1 MKILLIHNYYQY
13 YGGED
18 TYFDSLKELLMKNG
32 HEVKIF
38 TKKSKDIKTFFHKL
52 NAILSIFWNF
62 RVGEEL
68 DTIIKEFKPDVAQ
81 FQNIYPLIGPI
92 AYWVCKKNNIPTVQ
106 RVSNYRL
113 LCPKGTLFRN
123 NKICELCVNRKFKSP
138 AVKYNCYHASKVAS
152 LFFIFAQY
160 IHTRFRTADLVNR
173 YLFPSEFTKKYIVKN
188 ASIPLHKTAVIP
200 SFSQTSIKGAPTK
213 KEEYFLYVGRLSE
226 EKGILQLFNLFS
238 TLPQFQ
244 LIIIGDGPLKNT
256 LMNMHRY
263 KNISVKGFLS
273 KKEIHSSMRKALFT
287 IIPSLCYDVF
297 PNTLIESYSCGTPV
311 IVPRLGSFIDLV
323 KEGKTGIFYKNGD
336 FDSLQNK
343 LLKINKG
350 RRKEMGRFAR
360 EEYQHKYSPKIYL
373 KNIVDEYQMLKQL

>member
-1 MKILLIHNYYQY
+1 MRILLIHNNYQY

-18 TYFDSLKELLMKNG
+18 TYFDSLKELLTKNG

-62 RVGEEL
+62 RVGKEL
-68 DTIIKEFKPDVAQ
+68 DAIIKEFKPDVAQ

-113 LCPKGTLFRN
+113 LCPKGTLFRD
-123 NKICELCVNRKFKSP
+123 NKICELCINKRLKWP
-138 AVKYNCYHASKVAS
+138 AVQYSCYHSSKVAS
-152 LFFIFAQY
+152 LFFILAQY
-160 IHTRFRTADLVNR
+160 IHTRFRTTDLVNR

-188 ASIPLHKTAVIP
+188 SSIPPHKTAVIP
-200 SFSQTSIKGAPTK
+200 SFSQTSIKKVSIK
-213 KEEYFLYVGRLSE
+213 KEGYFLYVGRLSE

-238 TLPQFQ
+238 TLPQLQ

-256 LMNMHRY
+256 LMNMNEY
-263 KNISVKGFLS
+263 ENIHMKGFLS
-273 KKEIHSSMRKALFT
+273 KKEIHSYMKKALFT

-323 KEGKTGIFYKNGD
+323 KKDKTGIFYKNGD
-336 FDSLQNK
+336 FVSLQKK
-343 LLKINKG
+343 LLKING
-350 RRKEMGRFAR
+350 RRRKEMGKFAR
-360 EEYQHKYSPKIYL
+360 EEYQRKYSPKIYL
-373 KNIVDEYQMLKQL
+373 KNIVDEYQMFKQL